1 MVLSRPHPGSLVAL
15 GLVALVAG
23 GFLALALVG
32 GERPALLSIGPYLGR
47 VLAFSLIQAALST
60 ILSLVLGVGLALALA
75 RRRFFGRDLVLA
87 LLGTTM
93 VIPTIVAVFAVF
105 AVYGRSGWLAGM
117 LAGLGW
123 GGSFSIFGYPGI
135 LIAHVFLNAPF
146 VARITLDALSLVPAE
161 HWRLASAFG
170 FTPAQM
176 FRHLD
181 WPVLRAELPGL
192 AGLVFLLCFKSFAI
206 VLALGGGPSRSTLE
220 VAIFEALKIDLD
232 FGRAAWLAAIQLAIC
247 LLVTVMLNWAFTRPP
262 ASHTTRAL
270 IRRPDATN
278 GVLKIVDAALLV
290 VGALFVGPLAL
301 SVFEGLR
308 HILAVM
314 DADLL
319 RAFVTSLAIAFAAA
333 SLACLLALALASAA
347 RRQRLVLKS
356 PRMAALYDFLPNALL
371 AVPPFALTAGLFLIL
386 RPVADPSAAGLILLP
401 LVNGL
406 TALPFAYRS
415 IAPRLLVS
423 EERYGRVA
431 ASLGI
436 TGLAKLAIMDWP
448 VLKRSLGAG
457 FALAMALS
465 FGDFGII
472 ALFGG
477 AELRTLPYL
486 LYERLGA
493 YRLDEASAIGLL
505 IVLVAFLLAHA
516 SGRLSHA
523 GD

>member
-1 MVLSRPHPGSLVAL
+1 MAASQPHPGSVVAL
-15 GLVALVAG
+15 AIVALVAG
-23 GFLALALVG
+23 SFLALALVG

-47 VLAFSLIQAALST
+47 VLAFSLLQATLST
-60 ILSLVLGVGLALALA
+60 ILSLALGTGLALALA
-75 RRRFFGRDLVLA
+75 RRRFVGRDLILA

-93 VIPTIVAVFAVF
+93 VMPTIVAVFAVF
-105 AVYGRSGWLAGM
+105 SIYGRSGWLAQG
-117 LAGLGW
+117 LAAFGW
-123 GGSFSIFGYPGI
+123 SGDFSIFGYPGI

-146 VARITLDALSLVPAE
+146 VARILLDALGLVPAE
-161 HWRLASAFG
+161 HWRLATAFG
-170 FTPAQM
+170 FTPAQV

-220 VAIFEALKIDLD
+220 VAIFEALKVDLD
-232 FGRAAWLAAIQLAIC
+232 FGRAAWLALIQLAIC
-247 LLVTVMLNWAFTRPP
+247 LALMLALNWAFTRPP
-262 ASHTTRAL
+262 AGHTVRAL
-270 IRRPDATN
+270 TRRPDAAN
-278 GVLKIVDAALLV
+278 GTLKIVDAALLV
-290 VGALFVGPLAL
+290 IGALFIGPLAL
-301 SVFEGLR
+301 SVLEGLR

-314 DADLL
+314 DADLF
-319 RAFVTSLAIAFAAA
+319 RAFMTSMAVAAA
-333 SLACLLALALASAA
+333 AAILACLLALALAAAA

-356 PRMAALYDFLPNALL
+356 PRMAALVDVLPGALL
-371 AVPPFALTAGLFLIL
+371 AVPPFALTAGLFLMF
-386 RPVADPSAAGLILLP
+386 RRFADASAAGPILLP
-401 LVNGL
+401 LINGL

-415 IAPRLLVS
+415 IAPRLMTAG
-423 EERYGRVA
+423 ERYGRVA

-436 TGLAKLAIMDWP
+436 TGFAKLRIMDWP
-448 VLKRSLGAG
+448 MLKRPLGAA

-465 FGDFGII
+465 FGDFGIV

-493 YRLDEASAIGLL
+493 YRIEEASAIGLL
-505 IVLVAFLLAHA
+505 IVLVAFLLAHV